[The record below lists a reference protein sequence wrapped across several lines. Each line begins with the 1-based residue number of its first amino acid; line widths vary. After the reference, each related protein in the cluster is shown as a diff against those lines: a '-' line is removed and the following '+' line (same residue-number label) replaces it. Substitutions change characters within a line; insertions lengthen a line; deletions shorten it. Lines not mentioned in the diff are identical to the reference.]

1 MLKVLPFARYF
12 DSLAGPSLGVMFNSR
27 AAAAAR
33 TAVVV
38 ACIGMAGVSLA
49 SACHPAP
56 PSRPGAAPS
65 STISSGTHS
74 DPPPTQ
80 AATSSPS
87 TTGGVYGNPAAAA
100 KYWQQQ
106 SLEDNCGLVSVA
118 DVVGEITGHAPTEQ
132 QMIALAEST
141 PSQTNPGPI
150 YAPRDDPSHSNGNGG
165 IEMADEVVLLD
176 HYGIKSEMTYAAHPD
191 QTGLPALE
199 QYLANER
206 KVIAWVNSASIWNT
220 SDQRTKADHFL
231 VVTGIDAN
239 KEIVHLNDPGADHP
253 DEQVAVTTFMTA
265 WQTGEESIVV
275 TAAAS

>member
-1 MLKVLPFARYF
+1 
-12 DSLAGPSLGVMFNSR
+12 MFNSGVASAAR
-27 AAAAAR
+27 AAVV
-33 TAVVV
+33 TACV
-38 ACIGMAGVSLA
+38 GMASVSLV
-49 SACHPAP
+49 SACRPAP
-56 PSRPGAAPS
+56 PSTP
-65 STISSGTHS
+65 
-74 DPPPTQ
+74 
-80 AATSSPS
+80 AATSSSTVTSGVRGNPPPAPPASTSSSTPS
-87 TTGGVYGNPAAAA
+87 GIYGDPAAAA

-118 DVVGEITGHAPTEQ
+118 DVVGEISGHAPTER

-165 IEMADEVVLLD
+165 IEIADEVVLLD

-191 QTGLPALE
+191 QTGLAALE
-199 QYLANER
+199 RYLASDR
-206 KVIAWVNSASIWNT
+206 KVIAWVNSAVIWNT
-220 SDQRTKADHFL
+220 SDQRTSADHFL
-231 VVTGIDAN
+231 VVTGIDTN

-253 DEQVAVTTFMTA
+253 DEQVTVTAFMTA